1 MSITVMLKSTVIEK
15 NIEKLR
21 SLLKQYL
28 PQTREYKG
36 FIDIKIH
43 KDEYSEDIVFYSKWE
58 KKEDYESY
66 LNWRFE
72 TGVME
77 KLSEVFESEPV
88 IKFYNTLDV

>member
-1 MSITVMLKSTVIEK
+1 MSVTVMLKSSVSE
-15 NIEKLR
+15 NNMDKLT

-36 FIDIKIH
+36 FIDIKIY
-43 KDEYSEDIVFYSKWE
+43 KDKYSKDIVFYSKWK
-58 KKEDYESY
+58 KKENYESY
-66 LNWRFE
+66 LNWRLE

-77 KLSEVFESEPV
+77 KLSEVFENEPV